1 MVSISHLFITFL
13 LIMIS
18 YKFTLCHGDQT
29 QEKECETLDL
39 ALNIRESKKETFNYY
54 KLPNDKMI
62 YDETNQYLSFY
73 PIEKSTIYNTLELSP
88 LSNFSTD
95 YTFRVFDHPT
105 SDNLDENETPL
116 EILKLKEPQKND
128 DIVSMDLNP
137 LLAGK
142 SGVYYINILAEVK
155 MDEEN
160 VYNYLYPDIE
170 IKLEQNKTIYNILK

>member
-1 MVSISHLFITFL
+1 MVSISHLFKTFL

-88 LSNFSTD
+88 LSNFSID
-95 YTFRVFDHPT
+95 YTIRVFDRPT

-128 DIVSMDLNP
+128 DIFEKHILNHMEKYRIFQICLP
-137 LLAGK
+137 
-142 SGVYYINILAEVK
+142 
-155 MDEEN
+155 
-160 VYNYLYPDIE
+160 
-170 IKLEQNKTIYNILK
+170 KTILTEYSPNHGHMSFQQ